1 MRTRIFNSI
10 FITAL
15 IMIAGSSLVLFLIIQ
30 AMTIERDSERLQ
42 TFTASI
48 AAALNAHPD
57 PSLQFLYLSNYRI
70 TLIDPDGTVVFDNR
84 HDPLTL
90 ENHAGREEFEG
101 ALRQG
106 MHRSFRYSATLDS
119 LLLYQAERLADGR
132 VLRVAVSL
140 MTVFSQLTLAVAVM
154 LLLCA
159 ALAAASWYAARRL
172 TARILDPLNSLDFSA
187 AVVEVPYPE
196 ISPLV
201 RRIWEQ
207 KDQIS
212 RQLDEIS
219 KQHDEFMII
228 TNSMKEGLIL
238 LNRDFGIIAINKAA
252 LKFYGTREQFVGRN
266 LPELDASE
274 TMRRFCEHPAAGGL
288 KSAEVSLNNRDLK
301 YYFNRIEVGDE
312 LIGYAIL
319 IINVTAQKLAE
330 KHRQEFTA
338 NVSHELKTPLQS
350 IIGYAE
356 LIENGI
362 ARDEDL
368 SAFGGRIRRQGAAL
382 LQLIEDII
390 FLSALDEGQA
400 HFESER
406 FTLNDVARDILEV
419 LDPPIRERGLT
430 ATISGDVITVHA
442 IYRLFYELLY
452 NLCENAVKYNRPAGR
467 LDIAF
472 EQRERHIAL
481 TVSDTGIGIAEEF
494 QGRVFERF
502 FRAEKNLTPAV
513 AGTGLG
519 LSIVKRITLYYRG
532 KIKLRSTRGAGSS
545 FCITFPSKNLLSGH
559 SDPVSA

>member
-15 IMIAGSSLVLFLIIQ
+15 IMIAGSSLMLFLIIQ
-30 AMTIERDSERLQ
+30 AMAIERDSERLQ
-42 TFTASI
+42 IFTASI
-48 AAALNAHPD
+48 AATLNAHPAS
-57 PSLQFLYLSNYRI
+57 SLQFLYLSNYRI
-70 TLIDPDGTVVFDNR
+70 TLIAPDGTVVFDNR

-90 ENHAGREEFEG
+90 DNHAAREEFQA
-101 ALRQG
+101 ALTQG
-106 MHRSFRYSATLDS
+106 THRSFRYSATLDS
-119 LLLYQAERLADGR
+119 LLLYQAERLTDGR

-140 MTVFSQLTLAVAVM
+140 MTVFSQLTMAIGVI

-172 TARILDPLNSLDFSA
+172 TARILDPLNSLDLSA
-187 AVVEVPYPE
+187 TVVEVPYPE

-207 KDQIS
+207 KEQIG
-212 RQLDEIS
+212 RQLAEIR

-238 LNRDFGIIAINKAA
+238 LNRDFGIISINKAA
-252 LKFYGTREQFVGRN
+252 LKFYGTRGQLIGRS
-266 LPELDASE
+266 LSELDSSD
-274 TMRRFCEHPAAGGL
+274 TMRMFCDSPVPGSL
-288 KSAEVSLNNRDLK
+288 KSAEVSLNHRDLK
-301 YYFNRIEVGDE
+301 YYFNRIEVGGE

-368 SAFGGRIRRQGAAL
+368 STFGGRIRRQGANL

-390 FLSALDEGQA
+390 FLSALDEGRA
-400 HFESER
+400 HFETER
-406 FTLNDVARDILEV
+406 FTLNDVAREILEV
-419 LDPPIRERGLT
+419 LDTPIRERGLT
-430 ATISGDVITVHA
+430 ATISGDVIVLRA

-452 NLCENAVKYNRPAGR
+452 NLCENAVKYNRPSGR
-467 LDIAF
+467 LDIVL
-472 EQRERHIAL
+472 ERRERHFTL
-481 TVSDTGIGIAEEF
+481 TVSDTGIGIGEEF
-494 QGRVFERF
+494 QERIFERF
-502 FRAEKNLTPAV
+502 FRAEKGLPTAV

-532 KIKLRSTRGAGSS
+532 KIKLRSTRGAGSA
-545 FCITFPSKNLLSGH
+545 FCVTFPSRSLLADQD
-559 SDPVSA
+559 DPLSA